1 MTLDQIA
8 LFALF
13 AAVLGLLLWGRVRYD
28 LVAVGGLLLAVLLD
42 LVPEDRAFSGFSNP
56 AVLIV
61 AMVLVASRAFE
72 NCGVV
77 ALVTARLLRKERSLT
92 AHIALTGGAG
102 AALSAVI
109 NNVAALA
116 LLMPVD
122 IQAAR
127 KAGRSPSLTLMALA
141 FATILGGM
149 VTLIGT
155 PPNIIAST
163 FRARELG
170 APYQMLDFAPVGLV
184 VAVAGLAF
192 IALAGWRLMPRDGGA
207 AGNPVGADEFVAD
220 LAVPEGAA
228 AIGKLIAE
236 LETAAADADVVV
248 LGLIRDGKRLR
259 ARARYTP
266 IDAGDVLAVEG
277 ATDGIAAFIKAL
289 GLHPR
294 QGDGEK
300 LRGAAAREAPED
312 AKEGRGAA
320 TLAVVEAVVRADAR
334 IAGRSAEAVKLRSR
348 FGVTLLGI
356 AHQGQ
361 TIRQRVRSRRV
372 EPGDVLLLTG
382 PGAAIGHAV
391 NWLGAMP
398 IDQVSV
404 APVRPWR
411 IVLTVGCFIAAIGA
425 AGLGLLSFA
434 TALAVAVT
442 VYAVVGLVP
451 LRELYDQVEWPVIV
465 MLACL
470 LPLGEAFETVGGT
483 GLMADLILVLAHGQS
498 AVVALVLLMVA
509 TMALSGV
516 LNNVATMVIAGPLA
530 LAMASR
536 LDANP
541 DSFLMG
547 AAVATSCAFLTPIG
561 HKNNTLIMGPGGYAF
576 ADYLRMGLPLTLLVL
591 AVGVPAI
598 LVVWPL

>member
-248 LGLIRDGKRLR
+248 LALIRDGKRLR

-411 IVLTVGCFIAAIGA
+411 IALTVGCFIAAIGA